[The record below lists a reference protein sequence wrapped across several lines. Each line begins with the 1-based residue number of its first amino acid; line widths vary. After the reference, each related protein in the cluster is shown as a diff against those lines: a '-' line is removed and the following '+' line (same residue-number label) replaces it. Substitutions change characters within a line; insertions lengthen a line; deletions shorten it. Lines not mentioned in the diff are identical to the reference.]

1 MRRWS
6 LSDLAL
12 ARPIT
17 VAMLLVAMFL
27 LGSIAVVQLPLAFL
41 PAASASRVQIRVNIT
56 TTSPEVLERDVIRP
70 LEEAVAG
77 VRDLDTMRVSSGS
90 WGVRMHLEFQPDTD
104 IDARKLELRERLD
117 RTRGTLPSSVQNIE
131 LTSSQGTADEPIM
144 RVRIASDKNLDGE
157 YYLIQRQVVR
167 AIERI
172 DGVSSVELEGVEP
185 HEL

>member
-1 MRRWS
+1 MRSWS

-12 ARPIT
+12 ARPVTI
-17 VAMLLVAMFL
+17 AMVLVAMFL
-27 LGSIAVVQLPLAFL
+27 LGSIAVTQLPLAFL
-41 PAASASRVQIRVNIT
+41 PAASISRVQVRVNVT

-70 LEEAVAG
+70 LEAAVAG

-90 WGVRMHLEFQPDTD
+90 WGVRMMLEFQPNTD
-104 IDARKLELRERLD
+104 IDARKLELRERID
-117 RTRGTLPSSVQNIE
+117 RTRALLPSSVQNIE
-131 LTSSQGTADEPIM
+131 LVSTQGTADEPIM

-172 DGVSSVELEGVEP
+172 DGVA
-185 HEL
+185 